1 MPGSAPRDGGTDAI
15 DWPAVRAEALDLLVR
30 YLRIDTTNPP
40 GNEAPAARLLGAAL
54 EADGIECEYVETAP
68 GREAVAARLRADGG
82 GSEPALLLANHL
94 DVVPAEAA
102 SWTEPPFGGVVRDG
116 RIHGRGAVDMK
127 GCGVMQLTAARLL
140 HRRRVPLRRDLV
152 FLAVPDE
159 EAGSIRGMR
168 WILRHRPDLLDGVGF
183 ALNEGGSGLTEFAG
197 REARLFM
204 PTVGEKSVAW
214 LRLRATGPPGH
225 GSLPHAD
232 NAAVRLLR
240 ALLRLADW
248 ERGLAFTPATAALT
262 ERLAAAGVLPS
273 AADREGLEAALRSDP
288 AAHAMFMHTLNV
300 TIVESGVKANVIPPS
315 AEAVLDCRLLPG
327 ETLDGWIEAVR
338 ERVGDPL
345 VEVLPEGRDV
355 YGVPPSDP
363 DGELF
368 RTIAGTLADA
378 FEDAPVVPG
387 LAPLATDNRFLRE
400 IGIAAYG
407 FIPCLLSAG
416 ERAGFHAHDEYLGV
430 ASFGTGCELTYEIAR
445 RFCAREAAD

>member
-1 MPGSAPRDGGTDAI
+1 MPAADAI
-15 DWPAVRAEALDLLVR
+15 DWPAVHAEALGLLVR

-40 GNEAPAARLLGAAL
+40 GAEAPAARLLGAAL

-68 GREAVAARLRADGG
+68 GREAVAARLRASGG
-82 GSEPALLLANHL
+82 AGGEPALLLANHL
-94 DVVPAEAA
+94 DVVPAEAEA
-102 SWTEPPFGGVVRDG
+102 WTEPPFGGVVRDG

-140 HRRRVPLRRDLV
+140 RRRRVPLRRDLV

-168 WILRHRPDLLDGVGF
+168 WILRHRPDLLEGVGF
-183 ALNEGGSGLTEFAG
+183 ALNEGGSGLTDFAG
-197 REARLFM
+197 REARLFV

-214 LRLRATGPPGH
+214 LRLRASGAPGH

-248 ERGLAFTPATAALT
+248 ERGLTFSPATAALT
-262 ERLAAAGVLPS
+262 ERLAAAGVLP
-273 AADREGLEAALRSDP
+273 AEREALEAALRSDP
-288 AAHAMFMHTLNV
+288 AAHAMFAHTLNV
-300 TIVESGVKANVIPPS
+300 TIVESGVKANVIPS
-315 AEAVLDCRLLPG
+315 AAEAVLDCRLLPG
-327 ETLDGWIEAVR
+327 ETLEGWIGAVR
-338 ERVGDPL
+338 ERIGDPL

-363 DGELF
+363 GGELF
-368 RTIAGTLADA
+368 LAIRETVAAA

-400 IGIAAYG
+400 IGVAAYG

-416 ERAGFHAHDEYLGV
+416 ERAGFHAHDEYLSV
-430 ASFGTGCELTYEIAR
+430 ANFETGCELTYEIAR
-445 RFCAREAAD
+445 RFCEREEAD